1 MDNLN
6 LAIKEYVNEGSSNL
20 TNLAKKYKTSFK
32 RLKNELLKL
41 NLLKPK
47 AANYQIFDN
56 LDNEEIYLLGLIF
69 ADGCISSKNYKN
81 DKYDHNIFELGLMKS
96 DEDHIKN
103 FAKFINYTNK
113 IYYTKEMYRICISNE
128 YLWEKLN
135 SLGCVP
141 KKSTILKFPEYLT
154 KEQIPHFIRGYCD
167 GDGCLTWCDK
177 DHKIPKISFIGCYE
191 FINQLNKNLPLLK
204 NNSIIKENENVYVVN
219 YTGKN
224 AYLIAKW
231 LYETNN
237 SKLQRKFERYK
248 EFRRLYEES

>member
-56 LDNEEIYLLGLIF
+56 LDNEAIYWLGLIF

-135 SLGCVP
+135 TENFKEHEFTAFENLAE
-141 KKSTILKFPEYLT
+141 KKFLHVTT
-154 KEQIPHFIRGYCD
+154 KMD
-167 GDGCLTWCDK
+167 
-177 DHKIPKISFIGCYE
+177 
-191 FINQLNKNLPLLK
+191 
-204 NNSIIKENENVYVVN
+204 
-219 YTGKN
+219 
-224 AYLIAKW
+224 
-231 LYETNN
+231 
-237 SKLQRKFERYK
+237 
-248 EFRRLYEES
+248 